1 MPTIPRPWFLVLLLL
16 AVAVAVPATVPV
28 AVQAGALPPPAAPVA
43 RALAPTG
50 ADAITIEDR
59 GVTIDFPQQIV
70 FRAHIAAGSPIQRV
84 VLEYGVE
91 KLTCGTVTAKAL
103 PPITPAPAI
112 DVTWT
117 WDMRKSG
124 AEPPGARLWYR
135 WHVTDQAGHEQVSE
149 RQRVVW
155 LDQQH
160 AWKSAG
166 QDQLT
171 LHWYNGTQAF
181 ANELLAA
188 GTGALRQLQQTTGVH
203 DTAPIDLYIYANSSD
218 MRDATLYEPGW
229 TGGQA
234 FPTSDIVI
242 IGIAPDQLD
251 WGRQTVA
258 HELTHVLVGHL
269 TFSCLSSVPTWLNE
283 GIAVYGEGGPDAA
296 MRDQLRAAIAAD
308 TLISVPALSGGFS
321 EHADKA
327 DLSYVESY
335 SLVNYLVSTFGPD
348 RMRALFAALHDGR
361 TIEEALQA
369 TYNLNLAGLEAAW
382 RQAIGARPPAA
393 AVATAVV
400 SATAVPTY
408 PPIAAAP
415 SSASAALAAPTAR
428 PAAPAAVT
436 AGDSGIAAVGAAT
449 GPDAGVLILGLA
461 AVLCAGGLVTGLL
474 RLRSQ
479 RKRTL

>member
-1 MPTIPRPWFLVLLLL
+1 MHPERCPMPARLRHWFLALLLSA
-16 AVAVAVPATVPV
+16 AVLPATAPG
-28 AVQAGALPPPAAPVA
+28 AAQARALPPSAAPAAL
-43 RALAPTG
+43 ALAPTG

-70 FRAHIAAGSPIQRV
+70 FRAHMAAGSPIQRV

-91 KLTCGTVTAKAL
+91 QLTCGTVTAKAL
-103 PPITPAPAI
+103 PPITPAPTL
-112 DVTWT
+112 DVAWT

-124 AEPPGARLWYR
+124 AQPPGARLWYR

-149 RQRVVW
+149 RKQVLW

-160 AWKSAG
+160 AWQSTSK
-166 QDQLT
+166 DQLT
-171 LHWYNGTQAF
+171 LHWYSGTQVF
-181 ANELLAA
+181 AGALLEAAA
-188 GTGALRQLQQTTGVH
+188 GALHQLQQTTGVQ
-203 DTAPIDLYIYANSSD
+203 DTAPIDLYIYADTSD

-234 FPTSDIVI
+234 FPTTGIVI

-251 WGRQTVA
+251 WGKQTVA

-283 GIAVYGEGGPDAA
+283 GIAVYGEGGPDAT

-321 EHADKA
+321 ENADKA

-335 SLVNYLVSTFGPD
+335 SLVNYLVSAFGPA

-361 TIEEALQA
+361 TIAEALQA
-369 TYNLNLAGLEAAW
+369 TYNLNLA
-382 RQAIGARPPAA
+382 
-393 AVATAVV
+393 
-400 SATAVPTY
+400 
-408 PPIAAAP
+408 
-415 SSASAALAAPTAR
+415 
-428 PAAPAAVT
+428 
-436 AGDSGIAAVGAAT
+436 
-449 GPDAGVLILGLA
+449 
-461 AVLCAGGLVTGLL
+461 
-474 RLRSQ
+474 
-479 RKRTL
+479 

>member
-1 MPTIPRPWFLVLLLL
+1 LL
-16 AVAVAVPATVPV
+16 AAA
-28 AVQAGALPPPAAPVA
+28 AGAL
-43 RALAPTG
+43 
-50 ADAITIEDR
+50 
-59 GVTIDFPQQIV
+59 Q
-70 FRAHIAAGSPIQRV
+70 
-84 VLEYGVE
+84 
-91 KLTCGTVTAKAL
+91 
-103 PPITPAPAI
+103 
-112 DVTWT
+112 
-117 WDMRKSG
+117 
-124 AEPPGARLWYR
+124 
-135 WHVTDQAGHEQVSE
+135 
-149 RQRVVW
+149 
-155 LDQQH
+155 
-160 AWKSAG
+160 
-166 QDQLT
+166 
-171 LHWYNGTQAF
+171 
-181 ANELLAA
+181 
-188 GTGALRQLQQTTGVH
+188 QLQQTTGVQ
-203 DTAPIDLYIYANSSD
+203 DPAPIDLYIYANSSD

-234 FPTSDIVI
+234 FPTTGIVI

-251 WGRQTVA
+251 WGKQTVA

-335 SLVNYLVSTFGPD
+335 SLVNYLVSTFGPA

-361 TIEEALQA
+361 TIAEALQA
-369 TYNLNLAGLEAAW
+369 TYNLDLAGLEAAW
-382 RQAIGARPPAA
+382 RQSIGARPPAA
-393 AVATAVV
+393 TVATAVAG
-400 SATAVPTY
+400 ATPVPTY

-428 PAAPAAVT
+428 PTAAPIALAAGEPGVAAAW
-436 AGDSGIAAVGAAT
+436 AGT
-449 GPDAGVLILGLA
+449 GPAADVLILGLA
-461 AVLCAGGLVTGLL
+461 VLLCIGGLVAGLL